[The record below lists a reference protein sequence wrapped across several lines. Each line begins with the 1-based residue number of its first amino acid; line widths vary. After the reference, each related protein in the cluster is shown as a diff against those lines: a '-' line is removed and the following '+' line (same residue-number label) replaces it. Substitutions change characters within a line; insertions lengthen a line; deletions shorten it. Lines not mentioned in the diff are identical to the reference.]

1 MWKID
6 NLDNRCSRMC
16 ENNVIHSY
24 KDNVNKMQSLALIT
38 FSPHGVTP
46 QCSCILYRCSL
57 RISES
62 LYRIYLYKHPKG
74 DAFFKRGATVTDKK
88 INSRVQWQWA
98 IMDTYSLDLAY
109 QHV

>member
-1 MWKID
+1 MHTIQV
-6 NLDNRCSRMC
+6 LTMYTSSHMT
-16 ENNVIHSY
+16 Y
-24 KDNVNKMQSLALIT
+24 
-38 FSPHGVTP
+38 
-46 QCSCILYRCSL
+46 SL

-74 DAFFKRGATVTDKK
+74 DAFFKSGATVTDKK

-98 IMDTYSLDLAY
+98 IMDTYNLDLAY